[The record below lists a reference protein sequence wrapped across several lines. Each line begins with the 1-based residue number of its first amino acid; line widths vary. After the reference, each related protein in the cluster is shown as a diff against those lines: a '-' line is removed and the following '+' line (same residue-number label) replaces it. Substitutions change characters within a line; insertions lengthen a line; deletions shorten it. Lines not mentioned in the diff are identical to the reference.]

1 MGGETPGEA
10 RAGHHDVKEPHQAL
24 KTAAQHSTW
33 EPPGLSLQAP
43 RTGPTGARH
52 TQPSVKTFAVELFVE
67 IILGAQE
74 GLENKT
80 EGLDDVPSP
89 PPHPIYASVF
99 IQMRR
104 ESEQFS

>member
-1 MGGETPGEA
+1 MTSRNRTRLSKLRHGTA
-10 RAGHHDVKEPHQAL
+10 R
-24 KTAAQHSTW
+24 HSTARGS
-33 EPPGLSLQAP
+33 PPGLSLQAP

-52 TQPSVKTFAVELFVE
+52 SQPSVKTFAVELFVE

-99 IQMRR
+99 IQVRR